1 MTLND
6 FKSVDGDRRFGV
18 RSLPVQ
24 LGVGRAAWTAC
35 GVMLA
40 PQLAVIAL
48 LAAWQAPVAAG
59 VVAALVG
66 VQLVLMRRFVR
77 DVTPRAA
84 LLYSGFGVP
93 FYVLGMMAAAA
104 GVRP

>member
-1 MTLND
+1 
-6 FKSVDGDRRFGV
+6 
-18 RSLPVQ
+18 
-24 LGVGRAAWTAC
+24 VG
-35 GVMLA
+35 
-40 PQLAVIAL
+40 
-48 LAAWQAPVAAG
+48 
-59 VVAALVG
+59 ALVG